1 MKAKIGKSRY
11 IIATVAFSIIIL
23 ILITA
28 VFSIDNATNKM
39 IVEYVKTLGWEVN
52 PTPAE
57 ISHLTIPR
65 EFDAVYE
72 TYNAVQKSSGFDLES
87 FRGKAVSRYTYQ
99 VLNHR
104 ESENVRVMLGV
115 LVYENR
121 IIAGDI
127 SSTDI
132 NGFMHSITETD
143 YINVNDGQ

>member
-1 MKAKIGKSRY
+1 MKAAIRNHRY
-11 IIATVAFSIIIL
+11 IIATLCFAVIIL

-39 IVEYVKTLGWEVN
+39 IVEYAATLGWEVN

-57 ISHLTIPR
+57 ISHLTIPK
-65 EFDAVYE
+65 EFDTVFE
-72 TYNAVQKSSGFDLES
+72 TYNAVQKSCGFDLEE
-87 FRGKAVSRYTYQ
+87 FKGKQVSRYTYQ
-99 VLNHR
+99 VLNHK
-104 ESENVRVMLGV
+104 ESQNVHVLLGI

-127 SSTDI
+127 SSTDK
-132 NGFMHSITETD
+132 NGFMHAITETE